1 MSTIKGPQIIS
12 GGKLQILGGKLSIV
26 TPGGTATEYLD
37 ENFNS
42 LSEGYG
48 QRPTNWTNTTGGTVY
63 GSTTATRKWD
73 VQSAKTP
80 SYSTGPT
87 ADHLY
92 EATDGREGTGKYV
105 YTEAS
110 GQYNK
115 RCLLRTSALDFSSA
129 LSNSTLKLIFWFH
142 MYGANIG
149 KLGVAA
155 TTHASSASSANEAAS
170 GTGFTSDT
178 ADGMTIVYWNTADD
192 DGSSTASGV
201 RITGQQQTAGNGS
214 TTTAAHWRKATVDLN
229 ALAGNGNTIYI
240 YFFGLTGASYWSDL
254 SIDDINISGEE

>member
-12 GGKLQILGGKLSIV
+12 GGKLQILSGKLSIV
-26 TPGGTATEYLD
+26 TTGGTATEYLD

-42 LSEGYG
+42 LSEGYSVL
-48 QRPTNWTNTTGGTVY
+48 QKNWTNGGTVY
-63 GSTTATRKWD
+63 SSTNATRNWD
-73 VQSAKTP
+73 VELGTTP
-80 SYSTGPT
+80 SGTTGPT

-92 EATDGREGTGKYV
+92 EATDGREGTGKFI

-110 GQYNK
+110 GIYNT
-115 RCLLRTSALDFSSA
+115 RFLLRTSALDFSSA

-142 MYGANIG
+142 MYGANMG

-155 TTHASSASSANEAAS
+155 TTHASSASSANEAVS

-178 ADGMTIVYWNTADD
+178 AGGMTIVYWNTADD

-201 RITGQQQTAGNGS
+201 RITGQQQTAGHGS
-214 TTTAAHWRKATVDLN
+214 TATAAHWRKATVDLN
-229 ALAGNGNTIYI
+229 ALAGNGNDIYI
-240 YFFGLTGASYWSDL
+240 YFFGMTGAAYRSDL